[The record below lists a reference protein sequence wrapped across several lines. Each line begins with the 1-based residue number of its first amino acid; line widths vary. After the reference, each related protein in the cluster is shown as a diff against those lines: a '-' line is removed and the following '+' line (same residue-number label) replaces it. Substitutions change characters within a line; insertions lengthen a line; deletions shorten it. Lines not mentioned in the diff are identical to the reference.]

1 MSATKTGR
9 VGNAPDWSPGV
20 GWALLLAALLEIGE
34 LPKVLEYTVLLLN
47 PA

>member
-9 VGNAPDWSPGV
+9 EGNVPERSPGV
-20 GWALLLAALLEIGE
+20 GWARLLAALLEIGE